1 MPLAPSIADALQ
13 RGALI
18 VAASPRAARALL
30 LRFAEDQRT
39 AGRTLWPSPTIRDW
53 DSWLRDLWREHAF
66 VTPDA
71 PALLTPLQEQLLW
84 KRAQSDD
91 ARLVLSP
98 ESMAVLAIGAWSLLS
113 AFNAH
118 AARRQSWGPA
128 DEPTDAE
135 RFRNWAAEFHR
146 ECARHGW
153 LSLSQLESTLLPL
166 LASGAAFALPSEIL
180 LVGFDRITSAQQ
192 DFLAALDSRGLIIT
206 NLPPEPAF
214 APEDSHR
221 SWIVA
226 NHRRDE
232 ISACAAWARH
242 LLLQNPCARIGVI
255 VPSIPA
261 ARGEID
267 RVFRRVLMPASEDI
281 RQPSPLLPWEFS
293 LGEPLAGVPAVRGA
307 LLLLRW
313 IAGPLHEDEISWLLL
328 SGFVANTVTNHRA
341 VASSDARQ
349 RRYGLLSP
357 QRSLAAWRA
366 SIAGSPALS
375 SLHSQLGVLLRAVEA
390 NAILST
396 LRSPSAFADLASVL
410 LDSFAWPGSRSA
422 DSSQF
427 QALQRWQRLLDE
439 IALLDFDGT
448 LYSWRDF
455 VALLERH
462 AQETIFAPESH
473 DAPIQIMGPFES
485 SGQQFDALWFMGADD
500 TAWPPRT
507 RLHPL
512 LPPAVQRQFF
522 MPHAARDDNWNL
534 ASTVTNRLLNS
545 APLVV
550 FSYAQRDKD
559 AELRPSTL
567 IATLFADTQP
577 LPAGDFSRAPEFLRA
592 NLANIPDDI
601 TLPWPSEQ
609 NAGGATVLK
618 SQAACAFQAFASKR
632 LAARALENNEWGLT
646 PADKGKLLHSVLQR
660 LFSASEPAPIR
671 TRDDIVAAIG
681 TNTLGSILDVHIDAA
696 LSSLPGLDSSD
707 PWQQACLAAE
717 KRRLR
722 ARLSQWLK
730 IEARREPFAVEA
742 CEQTL
747 SDVHVG
753 DLQLN
758 LRADRI
764 DLLADGSRLLID
776 YKTGQV
782 SPALWEGE
790 RPGDPQLPLYAAY
803 GNVENVSGILFAQI
817 RAKETAFEGR
827 VRDARKQLDANL
839 SSQSALVNEPYSNAM
854 RGEWASALENL
865 AAEFLRG
872 EAAVSPR
879 DAKVCGLCDLHS
891 FCRIAESNLVSITV
905 DEEELEAADD

>member
-1 MPLAPSIADALQ
+1 MPLAPSIADAL
-13 RGALI
+13 RREAVI
-18 VAASPRAARALL
+18 IAASPRAARALL
-30 LRFAEDQRT
+30 LRFAEEQRA
-39 AGRTLWPSPTIRDW
+39 AGRTLWPSPAIHDW
-53 DSWLRDLWREHAF
+53 DSWLRDLWREHTF
-66 VTPDA
+66 VAPDA
-71 PALLTPLQEQLLW
+71 PTLLTPLQEQLLW
-84 KRAQSDD
+84 KRAQRDD
-91 ARLVLSP
+91 ASLVLSP
-98 ESMAVLAIGAWSLLS
+98 DSMAALAIEAWSLLS

-118 AARRQSWGPA
+118 SARRQSWGPA

-146 ECARHGW
+146 ECSRHGW
-153 LSLSQLESTLLPL
+153 LSPNQLESTLLPL
-166 LASGAAFALPSEIL
+166 LTSGAALTLPPEIL
-180 LVGFDRITSAQQ
+180 LVGFDRITPAQQ
-192 DFLAALDSRGLIIT
+192 DFLAALESRGITIT

-214 APEDSHR
+214 APEDSDR

-232 ISACAAWARH
+232 ISACAAWARD
-242 LLLQNPCARIGVI
+242 LLLENPAARIGVI
-255 VPSIPA
+255 VPSIA
-261 ARGEID
+261 AERGEID
-267 RVFRRVLMPASEDI
+267 RIFRCVLMPATEDI

-293 LGEPLAGVPAVRGA
+293 LGEPLAGVPAIRAA
-307 LLLLRW
+307 LLLLHW

-328 SGFVANTVTNHRA
+328 SGFVANTVTNYGA

-349 RRYGLLSP
+349 RRSGLLSP
-357 QRSLAAWRA
+357 QRSLAAYRA
-366 SIAGSPALS
+366 STAGSPALS
-375 SLHSQLGVLLRAVEA
+375 SLHAHLGSLVRAVEA

-396 LRSPSAFADLASVL
+396 ARPPSAFADLASVL
-410 LDSFAWPGSRSA
+410 LDSVSWPGPRPA
-422 DSSQF
+422 DSTQF

-455 VALLERH
+455 VDLLDRH

-485 SGQQFDALWFMGADD
+485 SGQQFDALWFMGVDD

-512 LPPAVQRQFF
+512 LPAAVQRQSS

-534 ASTVTNRLLNS
+534 ARTVTTRLLNS
-545 APLVV
+545 APRIV

-559 AELRPSTL
+559 AELRPSPL
-567 IATLFADTQP
+567 IASLFSDIVPQ
-577 LPAGDFSRAPEFLRA
+577 PAGDFSAGAEPLRTT
-592 NLANIPDDI
+592 LVKIPDDA

-632 LAARALENNEWGLT
+632 FAARALEKNEWGLT
-646 PADKGKLLHSVLQR
+646 PADKGKLLHTVLQR
-660 LFSASEPAPIR
+660 LFSASEPGPIHS
-671 TRDDIVAAIG
+671 RDDLVAALA
-681 TNTLGSILDVHIDAA
+681 TNALGPILDVHIDAA
-696 LSSLPGLDSSD
+696 LSSLRGLDPAD
-707 PWQQACLAAE
+707 PWQKACLAAE

-722 ARLSQWLK
+722 ARLSQWLAK
-730 IEARREPFAVEA
+730 EARRQPFTVEA

-747 SDVHVG
+747 SDVHIG

-790 RPGDPQLPLYAAY
+790 RPADPQLPLYAAY

-817 RAKETAFEGR
+817 RAKETSFEGR
-827 VRDARKQLDANL
+827 VRDARNQLDASL
-839 SSQSALVNEPYSNAM
+839 SSQSALVNEPYSEAM
-854 RGEWASALENL
+854 RDEWARALENL

-891 FCRIAESNLVSITV
+891 LCRIAESNLASITV
-905 DEEELEAADD
+905 DEEEIEAADE